1 MTLIQKR
8 GGARPNG
15 YRLPTEAEW
24 EFAARGGGVYVC
36 TDANFTI
43 NGGTV
48 SGNTATNY
56 GGGVRVGSNGTFTMN
71 GGEITGNAAAS
82 GKGVHTDTAGTFTQN
97 GGTVQSD

>member
-1 MTLIQKR
+1 MQTAAQSAATRPTMCTTCRDAYTKKR

-48 SGNTATNY
+48 SGNKLAYNEGGTYYNNVPNNVEGTYTN
-56 GGGVRVGSNGTFTMN
+56 
-71 GGEITGNAAAS
+71 
-82 GKGVHTDTAGTFTQN
+82 N
-97 GGTVQSD
+97 GGTVETP